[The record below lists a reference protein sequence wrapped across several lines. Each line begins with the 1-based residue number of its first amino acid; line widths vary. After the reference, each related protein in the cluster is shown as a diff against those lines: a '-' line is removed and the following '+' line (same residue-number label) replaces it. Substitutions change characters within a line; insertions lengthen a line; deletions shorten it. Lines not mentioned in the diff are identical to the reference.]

1 MEVVRQYIDAENLMS
16 IMPLPQ
22 SFHNRR
28 LEIIVLQVEE
38 PQANQP
44 PVNVQEIVESLIGS
58 IPPTDL
64 TLAELRQERLAKYEA
79 VD

>member
-1 MEVVRQYIDAENLMS
+1 M
-16 IMPLPQ
+16 LP
-22 SFHNRR
+22 
-28 LEIIVLQVEE
+28 VEE